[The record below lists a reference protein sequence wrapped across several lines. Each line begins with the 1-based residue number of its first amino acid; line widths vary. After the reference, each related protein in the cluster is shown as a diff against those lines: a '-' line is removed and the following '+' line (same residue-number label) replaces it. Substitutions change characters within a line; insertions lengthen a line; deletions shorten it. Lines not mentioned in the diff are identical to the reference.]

1 MLHLSLNVLTYLFT
15 DDIGTNVS
23 LNAIAVN
30 FGKEGSDLDDI
41 FPFSEGSINSAG
53 DTLKVEVCVSDC
65 PYVQNEPYLIDLIA
79 ADDACPL
86 PQRDTVRVTIIVEP
100 PTNQDPFFV
109 NESDTN
115 YVNIKWNS
123 QYSTEI
129 IGADNDLDSL
139 SMDYLLFQI
148 NLNMTLKI
156 MELLLIHFR
165 VGQDQFLL
173 F

>member
-1 MLHLSLNVLTYLFT
+1 MLHLSLNVLTYLLQM
-15 DDIGTNVS
+15 ILGLMY

-86 PQRDTVRVTIIVEP
+86 LQRDTVRVT
-100 PTNQDPFFV
+100 
-109 NESDTN
+109 
-115 YVNIKWNS
+115 
-123 QYSTEI
+123 
-129 IGADNDLDSL
+129 
-139 SMDYLLFQI
+139 M
-148 NLNMTLKI
+148 
-156 MELLLIHFR
+156 
-165 VGQDQFLL
+165 
-173 F
+173 